1 MSQVKSAAKPGLRR
15 PVDATKNLRNLD
27 AIFKPKSIAVIG
39 ASRTPETIGHT
50 IVKNLVDFGFNG
62 PVYPVNPKAKF
73 IRSMRAYRSV
83 LEIPDEV
90 DMAIVCVPKQLAL
103 QAVDDCGRKDIKAV
117 IMITAGFSETGTKGA
132 QLEQQIFE
140 RIRHYGMS
148 MIGPNCMGVIN
159 TDAGVRMDATFA
171 SHLPLEGNIGFL
183 SQSGALGVAIIERAT
198 SMKLGLSSFVSL
210 GNHTDVSVDDCLA
223 FWKDDDL
230 TELVLLY
237 IESFGDPHRFVT
249 LTREM
254 NRKKPIIAVKSGRT
268 AAGAKAASSHT
279 ASLAA
284 SDVSVEALFEA
295 TGVLRV
301 DTVEKLFDYA
311 QAFKMQPLPQGAR
324 IGIVSNGGGPA
335 ILATDAVGGYGLE
348 MAEFSEETREKLRKV
363 LAEDASINN
372 PVDMIAAAG
381 AKEFE
386 LVAGYLLED
395 PNIDA
400 VVVLFT
406 PPRASVTAKD
416 VANGIVNTFEKNRD
430 RRKPIVCCFLNRE
443 DEREGKIIL
452 RNAGVPVYE
461 FPEAAVQS
469 LAAMYRYRKMQ
480 ERPVG
485 QVIGFEDVDRKK
497 VRKIIDGV
505 LSSGRSA
512 LNRNEVFDL
521 LRAWRFPV
529 ISSDLIDSRERLVKA
544 AKKMKYP
551 VVLKLAADE
560 VSHKSD
566 VGGIKLNLRNEAEL
580 LEAYDEVAANVAK
593 LTPKIKKWAVTIEP
607 MIIGGREV
615 VLGVSSDPLFGKLI
629 MVGMGGIYVE
639 VLKDVAFRLAPV
651 ADVDARSMVESLRG
665 YPILKGIRGE
675 KPVHLKYLNEQ
686 IERLSALAVE
696 FPEISEMDMNPV
708 LFFSKK
714 EQCMV
719 VDARMNVVPTESKEV

>member
-1 MSQVKSAAKPGLRR
+1 MSQVKSAAKSGLRR
-15 PVDATKNLRNLD
+15 PADATKNLRNLD

-39 ASRTPETIGHT
+39 ASRTPEAIGHT

-90 DMAIVCVPKQLAL
+90 DMAVVCVPKQLAL
-103 QAVDDCGRKDIKAV
+103 QAVDDCGRKDIKSV
-117 IMITAGFSETGTKGA
+117 IMITAGFGETGTKGA

-140 RIRHYGMS
+140 RIRQYGMS

-159 TDAGVRMDATFA
+159 TDSNVRMDATFA

-223 FWKDDDL
+223 FWKDDKL

-249 LTREM
+249 LCREI

-284 SDVSVEALFEA
+284 SDVSVDALFDA

-324 IGIVSNGGGPA
+324 VGIVSNGGGPA
-335 ILATDAVGGYGLE
+335 ILATDAVGGNGLE

-363 LAEDASINN
+363 LSEDASINN

-381 AKEFE
+381 PKEFE

-395 PNIDA
+395 PNVDA
-400 VVVLFT
+400 VVALFT

-416 VANGIVNTFEKNRD
+416 VASGIVRTFEKNRD

-452 RNAGVPVYE
+452 RNASVPVYE

-469 LAAMYRYRKMQ
+469 LAAMYRYHKML

-485 QVIGFEDVDRKK
+485 KVSEFDDVDRKT
-497 VRKIIDGV
+497 VRKIIDSV
-505 LSSGRSA
+505 LNSGRSA
-512 LNRNEVFDL
+512 LNRKEVFDL
-521 LRAWRFPV
+521 LRAWKFPV
-529 ISSDLIDSRERLVKA
+529 ITSDLIDTRDKLAKA

-566 VGGIKLNLRNEAEL
+566 VGGIKLNLRSEEEL

-593 LTPKIKKWAVTIEP
+593 LTPKLKKWAVTIEP
-607 MIIGGREV
+607 MIAGGREV

-639 VLKDVAFRLAPV
+639 VLKDVAFRLAPISD
-651 ADVDARSMVESLRG
+651 ADAHSMVESLRG

-675 KPVHLKYLNEQ
+675 KPVHLKYLYEM

-708 LFFSKK
+708 LFFPKK

-719 VDARMNVVPTESKEV
+719 VDARMNVVPTESKEA